1 MTGQRRPARFRRAG
15 LAVMSA
21 TALAL
26 TACGDGDSTADG
38 GGGGEDRPLQLWTRQ
53 AEDGL
58 AVYEA
63 IAEQYEQ
70 QTGQAVEVTSVVSD
84 FEQRLTRAAAGGDL
98 PDLVV
103 NDTAGLG
110 QLVDNGLVEPL
121 DRESIDGHE
130 EIADRAWEAAR
141 GADGDYYGVPFS
153 AHAFVLLMRTD
164 WAAAAGVEAP
174 ASWDDLRAVAAA
186 FTTGDPDGNG
196 SDDTYGLNVPASTER
211 GYASWYWTTYLWQA
225 GGDYVESHDDGTFTP
240 VVNSAEAVESLQF
253 LQDLVCVDRSVQPD
267 AVNTVTVDAHGNFS
281 GGLTGL
287 YQTGPWMFSR
297 YDEEMP
303 AGSFEVLRPPAGP
316 GGDTVMA
323 EGENTY
329 VMTGTEMREEALHF
343 AGWLASADGQLA
355 GMNAGG
361 YAVVRLPVN
370 TSVDAAEVY
379 GDERWALAA
388 EVYEQSGR
396 YVPAVPNWTP
406 FRQASGDTVNTAL
419 ADCSADPQALLDDL
433 NETFT
438 TELEAQGVLAN

>member
-1 MTGQRRPARFRRAG
+1 MTGQRRPVRTPRAR
-15 LAVMSA
+15 LAAA
-21 TALAL
+21 TIAALVAAA
-26 TACGDGDSTADG
+26 ACGGSDDSAATG
-38 GGGGEDRPLQLWTRQ
+38 GDRPLELWTRQ

-63 IAEQYEQ
+63 IAARYEEE
-70 QTGQAVEVTSVVSD
+70 TGRAVEVTSVVAD

-110 QLVDNGLVEPL
+110 QLVDNGLVEPI
-121 DRESIDGHE
+121 DREEVDGHE
-130 EIADRAWEAAR
+130 DIADRAWEAAR
-141 GADGDYYGVPFS
+141 GADGEYYGVPFS
-153 AHAFVLLMRTD
+153 AHAFVLLMRSD
-164 WAAAAGVEAP
+164 WAASLGLGAP
-174 ASWDDLRAVAAA
+174 ATWDDLRAMAAA

-196 SDDTYGLNVPASTER
+196 AADTYGLNVPASTER

-225 GGDYVESHDDGTFTP
+225 GGDYLDAHDDGTFSP
-240 VVNSAEAVESLQF
+240 VVDSPEAVESLEF
-253 LQDLVCVDRSVQPD
+253 LQDLVCTDRSVQPD

-287 YQTGPWMFSR
+287 YQTGPWMYAR
-297 YDEEMP
+297 YDAELP
-303 AGSFEVLRPPAGP
+303 AGAFEAVRPPAGP

-329 VMTGTEMREEALHF
+329 VMTGTDLRDEAVDF
-343 AGWLASADGQLA
+343 AAWLASPDGQLA

-370 TSVDAAEVY
+370 TTLDAAEVY

-388 EVYEQSGR
+388 DIYETSGR

-406 FRQASGDTVNTAL
+406 FRQASGETVNTAL
-419 ADCSADPQALLDDL
+419 ADCSADPQALLDEL
-433 NETFT
+433 NEAFA
-438 TELEAQGVLAN
+438 TELEAQGVLAE